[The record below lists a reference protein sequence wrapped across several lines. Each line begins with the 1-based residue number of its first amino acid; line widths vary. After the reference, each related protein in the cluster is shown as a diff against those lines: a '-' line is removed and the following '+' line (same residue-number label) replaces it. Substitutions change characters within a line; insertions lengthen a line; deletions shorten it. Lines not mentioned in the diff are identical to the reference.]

1 MKILRSIL
9 SFLLV
14 LLLTSI
20 SYPSTSE
27 NLNATTAGGTTYE
40 EILLPKFERKKPPKP
55 LPPPLPEEEEK
66 KPPINVKSLI
76 HTKEPVL
83 VTAENMP
90 LSDFVIY
97 VIGETLKV
105 PFLMDEEVMKTK
117 TPITLKM
124 KEKMP
129 PDKLLESVLSMIE
142 RYGISAEDKAGTL
155 HLYKPKPKPKP
166 PQPKPLDLRI
176 GDEPPESFAEIIYVY
191 PFKYLRATELEFLVR
206 EFHKNVNLRIYQR
219 ENALILQ
226 GPSSNIREAVDF
238 IKMFDVPYL
247 QNKKIILLKLTYWQT
262 EDFVKQIPSILEALK
277 FPVAKSPADPGI
289 YLLPIKYLNSVLV
302 VAPDEVS
309 LNQVI
314 EWTKKLDTADSAGS
328 EEKAYIYTPK
338 YSRASDLLESLRKL
352 FVGGDVR
359 QPQPP
364 APPQPGKPQTP
375 SGPQSFSVTG
385 LKMSADDKRNILLI
399 MTTPAQYKQIL
410 SYLERLDVPPKQVL
424 IEAMVAELTLTD
436 DLKYGLEWL
445 ITNRMSEGN
454 YTLGALFGVPTAPGL
469 TYTFLADTGRL
480 RLVINALATKD
491 LVNILSTPRLLV
503 LDNEEATIQVGTDVP
518 VITGQVTSAEAA
530 GARTG
535 VVQTIQY
542 RSTGVILRVK
552 PTVNTEGLLTLSIT
566 QEVSE
571 MGSNP
576 PGVSSPTILVRKINT
591 NVVASSGQSI
601 VLGGLMSE
609 NQSSSESK
617 VPILG
622 DVPLVGNLFKS
633 KSKGRRKTE
642 LIVILTPKI
651 ISTVDEAA
659 KITEDLKKELKW
671 FKKQ

>member
-1 MKILRSIL
+1 MKFLRSLL

-14 LLLTSI
+14 LLSTSI
-20 SYPSTSE
+20 CHPSTSE

-55 LPPPLPEEEEK
+55 LPPPQPEEEEK
-66 KPPINVKSLI
+66 KPPINVKALI

-262 EDFVKQIPSILEALK
+262 EDFVKQITSILEALK

-352 FVGGDVR
+352 FVGGDVK

-530 GARTG
+530 GTTTG

-659 KITEDLKKELKW
+659 KITEDLKNELKW